1 MRNMTREQ
9 CQAMDFGDS
18 KSKSRCTRAIRD
30 NFDDKDRYMISKH
43 NFSTRCAVAALFAA
57 GLAAGCSSVKLDSDV
72 PVESRT
78 ATPAA
83 SVGAGGTGG
92 GANAGGTSQSRVTP
106 VELTNKDA
114 AGANANSQ
122 RIVYFDF
129 DSYVV
134 KDEYRTIVETHAKA
148 LAADRKKH
156 LAVEGHTDE
165 RGGREYNLALGQK
178 RAEAVAKSLTLLGAT
193 DSQVEAVSFG
203 KERPAV
209 QGSDEA
215 AWAKNR
221 RAELNYR

>member
-1 MRNMTREQ
+1 M
-9 CQAMDFGDS
+9 
-18 KSKSRCTRAIRD
+18 
-30 NFDDKDRYMISKH
+30 NFKRK
-43 NFSTRCAVAALFAA
+43 FSTRGALAVLFAA

-78 ATPAA
+78 GTSAATIGAAGTPA
-83 SVGAGGTGG
+83 G
-92 GANAGGTSQSRVTP
+92 GASQTRVAP
-106 VELTNKDA
+106 VDLTNKDA
-114 AGANANSQ
+114 TGANANSQ
-122 RIVYFDF
+122 RVIYFDF

-134 KDEYRTIVETHAKA
+134 KDEYRGIVEVHAKA

-156 LAVEGHTDE
+156 LAIEGHTDE

-193 DSQVEAVSFG
+193 DAQVEAVSFG
-203 KERPAV
+203 KERPAAP
-209 QGSDEA
+209 GSDEA